1 MIGLYYN
8 IILDLYKTW
17 KIKKDDFY

>member
-8 IILDLYKTW
+8 IILHLYKTW